1 MTTPSTRP
9 PAPLP
14 ELQPAPTPAAPSPTV
29 KLAIDYG
36 PLLTFFAVNSLG
48 DRLHPLLVRAGM
60 AADVKNIIVATAA
73 FMAAI
78 IVAVIVSRWKLG
90 RVSPMLWFTA
100 AVITVF
106 GSATLYFHDAS
117 FIKIKM
123 TVIYLL
129 FASVLLFGMATGRPL
144 LKTVLGEAFPAL
156 DAHGWRKLTRNWIVF
171 FIALAA
177 TNEVLRRQLTDDHYV
192 AFKVWGV
199 TAATMLFA
207 LAQTPI
213 LTRHSVEEDE

>member
-1 MTTPSTRP
+1 MPKSPPPS
-9 PAPLP
+9 
-14 ELQPAPTPAAPSPTV
+14 STV
-29 KLAIDYG
+29 KLAVDYG
-36 PLLTFFAVNSLG
+36 PLLTFFVVNSFG

-60 AADVKNIIVATAA
+60 APEVKNIIVATAA
-73 FMAAI
+73 FMVAI
-78 IVAVIVSRWKLG
+78 VVAVIVSRWKLG

-100 AVITVF
+100 AVVTVF
-106 GSATLYFHDAS
+106 GSATLYFQDAS

-129 FASVLLFGMATGRPL
+129 FASVLVFGMATGRPL
-144 LKTVLGEAFPAL
+144 LKTVLGEAFPDL

-199 TAATMLFA
+199 TAATLLFA

-213 LTRHSVEEDE
+213 LTRHSVERE

>member
-9 PAPLP
+9 PP
-14 ELQPAPTPAAPSPTV
+14 PTSTL

-36 PLLTFFAVNSLG
+36 PLLTFFVVNSFA
-48 DRLHPLLVRAGM
+48 DRLHPLLVRVGM
-60 AADVKNIIVATAA
+60 APGVKNIIVATGA
-73 FMAAI
+73 FMVSI
-78 IVAVIVSRWKLG
+78 IAAVIVSRWKLG

-100 AVITVF
+100 AVVIVF
-106 GSATLYFHDAS
+106 GSAALYFQDAS

-144 LKTVLGEAFPAL
+144 LKAVLGEAFPDL
-156 DAHGWRKLTRNWIVF
+156 DAHGWRKLTRNWIIF

-192 AFKVWGV
+192 MFKVWGV
-199 TAATMLFA
+199 TAATLLFA

-213 LTRHSVEEDE
+213 LTRHTVEPE

>member
-1 MTTPSTRP
+1 MQMPTRP
-9 PAPLP
+9 PALP
-14 ELQPAPTPAAPSPTV
+14 PEPTLVPSPLSPSSGV

-36 PLLTFFAVNSLG
+36 PLLTFFGVNSFG
-48 DRLHPLLVRAGM
+48 DRLHPLLIRAGM
-60 AADVKNIIVATAA
+60 APGVKNIIVATAA

-78 IVAVIVSRWKLG
+78 IVAVVVSRWKLG

-100 AVITVF
+100 AVVTVF
-106 GSATLYFHDAS
+106 GSATLYFQDAS

-144 LKTVLGEAFPAL
+144 LKTVLGEAFPEL

-199 TAATMLFA
+199 TAATLLFA

-213 LTRHSVEEDE
+213 LTRHSVERE